1 MGDSKSRE
9 KAQTESNSKTQQ
21 VVGGDLTTK
30 RRGRENTG
38 VAMGNSIPGSWISR
52 KGHVA
57 LYIDLLM

>member
-1 MGDSKSRE
+1 MGDSKSHE
-9 KAQTESNSKTQQ
+9 KVQTESKSKTQQ

-30 RRGRENTG
+30 RRGRQSTG
-38 VAMGNSIPGSWISR
+38 VLMGNSIPGSWISR